1 MPTFVARVQ
10 DARGAAR
17 KERIV
22 ADSLRE
28 ARASLREK
36 GLFVQELKQD
46 DGLSLNFDL
55 ASIRDSF
62 TKVTVKDK
70 AVFSRQF
77 AALVNAGVAMV
88 RGLGVL
94 SEQCQ
99 NPKLKKALLNV
110 SSDVQQGINLSD
122 AMRKHPE
129 CFDNLY
135 TSMIQAGEVGGVLDE
150 VLNRLA
156 KLLEDVARLQN
167 QIKAAMS
174 YPVTVGAL
182 AVLIFFGMV
191 RFLLPI
197 FANIFKEIGV
207 ELPAFTQFMMNIS
220 YFVQDIKNVIFALV
234 VVGVAVFAFRQY
246 YKTRVGRETVDRMM
260 LKLPLFGDLIQK
272 TATARFCRTFG
283 ALTRSGV
290 PILTCLEIVRD
301 TAGNQIIA
309 NAVDE
314 ARREIQTGGMIS
326 IALQKE
332 QVFPLMAIQ
341 MISIGEETGELDK
354 MLAKVADFYED
365 EVEQAVK
372 ALTSILEPIMIVVL
386 GGMVGAILLAM
397 YLPMFAVF
405 DKLG

>member
-110 SSDVQQGINLSD
+110 SSDVQQGVNLSD

-167 QIKAAMS
+167 QIKSAMS
-174 YPVTVGAL
+174 YPVTVGIL
-182 AVLIFFGMV
+182 AILIFFGMV

-197 FANIFKEIGV
+197 FDNIFKEIGV

-220 YFVQDIKNVIFALV
+220 YFVQDIKNVIFVLV

-301 TAGNQIIA
+301 TAGNQVIA

-386 GGMVGAILLAM
+386 GGMVGSILLSM